1 MNQYNENGQKHGYWE
16 ERWPDGSLIG
26 NGVYI
31 DGKRDGYWEAYY
43 PNGNIFFKGFFK
55 NDISVGLFR
64 GYWDSGKLWQ
74 INNRNIGYEQESF
87 CENITTSIGKTIDG
101 VKDGCWVKIHGRFSR
116 DYKNKTKINITYF
129 V

>member
-43 PNGNIFFKGFFK
+43 PNGNIKLSGEFTPFDESSKGVMQS
-55 NDISVGLFR
+55 NC
-64 GYWDSGKLWQ
+64 
-74 INNRNIGYEQESF
+74 IGRWLYF
-87 CENITTSIGKTIDG
+87 DNKGNITKTDIYDENG
-101 VKDGCWVKIHGRFSR
+101 LL
-116 DYKNKTKINITYF
+116 KN
-129 V
+129 